1 MLTVQQ
7 HRDLHGNSLNDNNK
21 KVENNNKILK
31 IKKQQMKRGNFLIKS
46 RTST

>member
-7 HRDLHGNSLNDNNK
+7 HRDLHGNSLNNKK

-31 IKKQQMKRGNFLIKS
+31 
-46 RTST
+46 